1 MRVLVT
7 VPWGE
12 RPLKTPF
19 RYCVMSAT
27 PPDSIQE
34 TAMFPMPSER
44 ATALDHPRLQARGRG
59 RGRGRGGGLLGLVYQ
74 IENFHRVHSVETGW
88 LASRSA
94 AFSVCQARVAHFTRT
109 GNSRTPASTSSLPSA
124 TAGGASPP
132 PATSA

>member
-1 MRVLVT
+1 MHPAAGLFHIQAVDEAQVVDIDRDFRVKD
-7 VPWGE
+7 G
-12 RPLKTPF
+12 
-19 RYCVMSAT
+19 S
-27 PPDSIQE
+27 QG
-34 TAMFPMPSER
+34 
-44 ATALDHPRLQARGRG
+44 LDHPRLQARGRG

-74 IENFHRVHSVETGW
+74 IENFHRVHSVETGR